1 MLRCDIDTTLGQIA
15 ILHPAAVPVVQALG
29 IDLALEYD
37 RPLEEAC
44 AMRDLIPEK
53 VLGRIAKAERRETG
67 EGADEAWEALRSTL
81 PRSGTFFVGGL
92 PVND

>member
-1 MLRCDIDTTLGQIA
+1 MLRCDIDTRLGQIA
-15 ILHPAAVPVVQALG
+15 ILHPASVPVMQALG
-29 IDLALEYD
+29 MDLALEND

-53 VLGRIAKAERRETG
+53 VLARIAQAERREQG
-67 EGADEAWEALRSTL
+67 EGADDAWEVLRSTL